1 MSHVRAPP
9 PRPTFALPAKRK
21 NIHVEVSDDAAGRRV
36 CLTPLPLLLR
46 RRYST
51 ATRRSSWSSPPPSLA
66 TPPPCPT
73 SMAVRPPRPATRA
86 RTNTRPSVVSS
97 SSTRATDAHPHSPRA
112 VADAKSQRVGLIE
125 ADIAEAEAL
134 IRRMDLEARSLQ
146 NPAVKTPLMSKLRD
160 YKAEMQRLKRESAVA
175 AKAAN
180 AAADRSQ
187 LLAGAQLDDM
197 NAPTSQSQRDRMLQ
211 TTARL
216 DQTGERIREGKRS
229 LLETE
234 ELGVSILQDLHRQ
247 RETITNARESIHG
260 ADDNI
265 GRSRKIL
272 AAMGRRAMAN
282 KLMMYGIIAML
293 ATAICV
299 IAYFKLI
306 K

>member
-1 MSHVRAPP
+1 MCVPRPPAPP
-9 PRPTFALPAKRK
+9 SRSPRTEKHPRGSKRRCRGTSRLSHSPHPSSSAAQIFDGYEKEFLEFTASIARNTASLPNLDGGA
-21 NIHVEVSDDAAGRRV
+21 S
-36 CLTPLPLLLR
+36 
-46 RRYST
+46 
-51 ATRRSSWSSPPPSLA
+51 
-66 TPPPCPT
+66 
-73 SMAVRPPRPATRA
+73 PATLDARA
-86 RTNTRPSVVSS
+86 NEHAPLGRLVLNP
-97 SSTRATDAHPHSPRA
+97 RATDAHTRSCPS
-112 VADAKSQRVGLIE
+112 VTDTKSQRVGLIE

-146 NPAVKTPLMSKLRD
+146 NPAVKTPLLSKLRD
-160 YKAEMQRLKRESAVA
+160 YKAEMQRLKRESALA

-216 DQTGERIREGKRS
+216 DQTGDRIREGKRS

-293 ATAICV
+293 VTAISV